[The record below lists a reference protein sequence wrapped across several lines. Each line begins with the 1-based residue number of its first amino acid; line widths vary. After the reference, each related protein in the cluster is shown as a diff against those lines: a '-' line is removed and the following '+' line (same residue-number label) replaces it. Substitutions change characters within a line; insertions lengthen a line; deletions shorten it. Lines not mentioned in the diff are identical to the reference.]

1 MHSSSYSSTCHE
13 RTPSGPGKSVVHCRW
28 PLIRGMDG
36 HVEMCWDIDNVA
48 VHIRWPLT
56 TGVAQ
61 GRYYCIHNYSYS
73 PIMYFYVTFFKCSF
87 CFLSQSVMHSKALYH
102 TQRDIDLTFGI
113 NARPNKWL
121 IDTFISGIAPLS

>member
-1 MHSSSYSSTCHE
+1 MILWHCLSRRIFSHQKIFYEKDIELIKQCAHHLFSDDFFTEHQVTEEFSECV
-13 RTPSGPGKSVVHCRW
+13 RKSCFLGVESDAFTVVPAMNGHPRDQAKVSVHCRW

-61 GRYYCIHNYSYS
+61 GRYYCTS
-73 PIMYFYVTFFKCSF
+73 
-87 CFLSQSVMHSKALYH
+87 SKTKL
-102 TQRDIDLTFGI
+102 
-113 NARPNKWL
+113 
-121 IDTFISGIAPLS
+121 